1 MCVRRAARATPSRSD
16 VLRPAGS
23 GPGVPAST
31 LLDPIID
38 RASGRP
44 RGQSSARHRPS
55 ISEMQFRP
63 MVVLLFLAQAA
74 AGGWTPAGT
83 RGGVTLAFRDD
94 AQLEVREVRATT
106 ELPFPASRIFPLVCD
121 FTYYKSLVSGV
132 QETRLL
138 SGSAPLDYEIYV
150 RYAPRFLVVAA
161 RDVVVRVQ
169 GQAAADGAGGCQ
181 WTDQQRTRAGARR
194 CGTHAAAPRELD
206 NRAARR
212 CAHARRIPGGRRS
225 GRSAARLAGPAR
237 RDQRTA
243 GGAGTGS
250 TPPRT

>member
-1 MCVRRAARATPSRSD
+1 
-16 VLRPAGS
+16 
-23 GPGVPAST
+23 
-31 LLDPIID
+31 
-38 RASGRP
+38 
-44 RGQSSARHRPS
+44 
-55 ISEMQFRP
+55 

-74 AGGWTPAGT
+74 AGGWTPAGI
-83 RGGVTLAFRDD
+83 RGDVTLAFRDD

-181 WTDQQRTRAGARR
+181 WTDQQGREPVRDGVVRMPLLRGSWTIEPLDAARTRVVYQVAVDPGGRLPGWLVRRGAISALPEVLEQVRR
-194 CGTHAAAPRELD
+194 RLERDSRAPSSSQLLQRQSKEC
-206 NRAARR
+206 RPFEGGFQPAARR
-212 CAHARRIPGGRRS
+212 GHPPPTIVRR
-225 GRSAARLAGPAR
+225 AL
-237 RDQRTA
+237 
-243 GGAGTGS
+243 
-250 TPPRT
+250 